1 MERWEKALMCNTCS
15 FPWCKYSHHGW
26 FQDTHMISQ
35 NMVIG
40 FPKVIAAAVRA
51 DGAALHT
58 ADGMRF
64 QNFLSDPVL
73 ILTLLLWG
81 KKGRY
86 YSHFYRW
93 QLFWVHTGGWLNSMF
108 ILGMYV
114 TDHTCSSNEISQHF
128 YTTLKNP
135 RPWRNREGSR
145 KWREENVWG
154 KLWLTALHKRCGA
167 GSIASF
173 TSGYKRRTS
182 LRPALGNSCGGY
194 SCCSHGNRLLLLFS
208 HKVMSDSLWPH
219 GL

>member
-1 MERWEKALMCNTCS
+1 MERWEKALTCNTCS

-26 FQDTHMISQ
+26 FQPTHMISQ
-35 NMVIG
+35 NMVTG
-40 FPKVIAAAVRA
+40 FPKVIATALRA
-51 DGAALHT
+51 DGPALHT
-58 ADGMRF
+58 TDGMHF
-64 QNFLSDPVL
+64 QNFLSVPVL
-73 ILTLLLWG
+73 ILTLLLRG

-93 QLFWVHTGGWLNSMF
+93 QLLCVYTGGWLVHLGHVCNRPY
-108 ILGMYV
+108 ILFKW
-114 TDHTCSSNEISQHF
+114 NISTLF

-135 RPWRNREGSR
+135 HPWRNREGSR

-167 GSIASF
+167 GSIASY
-173 TSGYKRRTS
+173 TSSYKRRTR

-194 SCCSHGNRLLLLFS
+194 SCCGHGNRLLLFS

-219 GL
+219 GQ